1 MPAVSP
7 PLLPIATCWWC
18 LVILLLPAQALTQ
31 LDANTEKAS
40 LAGQAFPQLSLD
52 GSPLNHLLLDP
63 RSGQLYVGAVNH
75 LHHLSSDLQVLS
87 SSQTGPKLDSPECL
101 PPIVSKD
108 CPSARLTPNTN
119 KILLL
124 EEGVAGG
131 RRLIV
136 CGTLFQG
143 ICDKRS
149 LGNVSEIL
157 YQTSNPVD
165 TQYVAANDPRVSTVG
180 VVLNQNGVGLML
192 VGRGYTSK
200 GPSDI
205 PPITTRRL
213 ASSSSPA
220 RQAFSQDEELGK
232 LVVGSYS
239 EYNNYF
245 ISAFSHSDHVYF
257 LFSRR
262 DVWHRKEYR
271 TYVSRLCAGDRSF
284 YSYVEV
290 PLECSG
296 GYNLAQGA
304 TLAEHQGQPAL
315 FVAMAAGQ
323 ASTPS
328 ATDRSALCVYGIS
341 ELDEALQRAQELCY
355 TEGGRGGDGK
365 EEAYIEYEVSSKCLR
380 LPKVPRYIEY
390 PCGGEHTPSPIA
402 SAVAL
407 SANPSLTR
415 DVQLTAV
422 TTVTE
427 AGHTIALLGDK
438 KGWLHKVFLQPNRTG
453 MLYQSVLVDQ
463 NSPVNADLLLD
474 QSKQNVYVSMVP
486 VSECELQTDCQS
498 CLSVRDPYCGWCVLE
513 GRCLRRQD
521 CHLESQANH
530 WLWSYQPASQCVT
543 VQSLK
548 PANQSR
554 EEQTPLP
561 TLSEDESLS
570 CSFGTL
576 PPQPAVVAGTTITCQ
591 SPLPELLPPNPPGS
605 GRCMACVGSV
615 WPCNW
620 CALDE
625 LCTHNSNCPKEHI
638 ISNSLQTDTTYI
650 TLPTQQTDTTYI
662 TLPTQQTDTTYFTL
676 PTQQTDT
683 TYITLPTQQTDTT
696 YITLPTQQT
705 DTTYITLPTQQTDTT
720 YITLPT
726 QQTDTTYI
734 TLPTQQTDTTYITL
748 PTQQTDTTYITLP
761 TQQTDTTYITLPT
774 QQTDTTYITLPTQQT
789 DTTYITLPTQQT
801 DTTYI
806 TLPTQQTDTT
816 YITLPT
822 QQTDTTYIT
831 LPTQQTDT
839 TYIPLPTQQ
848 TDTTYITLPT
858 QQTDTTY
865 ITLPTQQTDTTY
877 ITLPTQQTDTTYIPL
892 PTQQTD
898 TTFITLPTQQTDTT
912 FITLPTQ
919 QTDTTY
925 ITLPTQQTDTTF
937 ITLPTQQTDTT
948 YIPLPTQQTDTTFIT
963 LPTQQTDTTCITL
976 PTQQTDTT
984 CITLPTQ
991 QTDTTYISLPTQQTV
1006 CVCILTSVCVSST
1019 VQLYDCAVGQS
1030 DCSQCRAV
1038 SSEYGCVWCGGES
1051 PGCVYN
1057 LSCTSPPGPV
1067 QTCPAP
1073 QITQIQPVSGP
1084 VEGGVLVTIH
1094 GSNLGMHYQD
1104 IQGGVTVAG
1113 VSCQPQPQG
1122 YIISTRIVCELKPSR
1137 QETEGP
1143 VIVTVGDSEPG
1154 QSLQTFT
1161 YQDPQLS
1168 SIIPD
1173 KGPVSGGTTLT
1184 IHGTQLLTGQRKDLT
1199 AYVGQQPCHMLVTSS
1214 DTSGSLCGPSNQ
1226 TGEVSVSV
1234 LFGKAERIV
1243 PGKRF
1248 CYMEDPVIT
1257 DAFPAE
1263 SFYEGGRG
1271 IKVTG
1276 RNLDVVQQPMISVWV
1291 EPMENTLVRRRRYA
1305 RLSARN
1311 NQVFNSTT
1319 PKERCSVVSPT
1330 EMTCVTPGVTSHS
1343 KVMGVGFELDNV
1355 KVAFKSVTG
1364 KPFSYFPNPVLY
1376 ALNRDAPET
1385 PYRFKPGGVI
1395 AVEGKD
1401 LTRAMTR
1408 GEVVARLGD
1417 QRCEVKTLDSTH
1429 LYCEPPETQ
1438 PESLGDNQLPS
1449 LRVIMGKLDV
1459 DLGLVQYD
1467 ADGLPPVPLAAQ
1479 VGLAVG
1485 AAVVVLVVLV
1495 IILMYRRKS
1504 KQALRDYKKVLVQL
1518 ETLEINVGDQC
1529 RKEFTDLMTE
1539 MMDLSS
1545 DVGGPGIPLLDY
1557 KTYAERVFFPG
1568 QRGAPLSQNL
1578 DLPESRRQTVEQG
1591 LGQLNNLL
1599 NNRLFLIRF
1608 IHTLEAQQNFSQ
1620 RDRGHVASL
1629 LTMALHDKL
1638 EYFTDVM
1645 KTLLGDLTQQYV
1657 AKNPKLMLRRT
1668 ETVVEKMLT
1677 NWMSICLYS
1686 FLKEVAGEPLYMLY
1700 RAIKY
1705 QVDKGPVDAVTGKA
1719 KRTLNDSHLLREDID
1734 YCSITLTVLV
1744 KNGVEVQ
1751 PCPVKV
1757 LDTDTITQVK
1767 DKILDQIY
1775 KGAPFSQRPA
1785 ADSLDLE
1792 WRSGQA
1798 GHLTL
1803 SDDDVTAIVQGR
1815 WKKLNTLQ
1823 HYKVPDEATVALIP
1837 RSAVVTGIH
1846 QVYQTGEKTPMLEG
1860 EEEEGLRLW
1869 HLVKSSEDPEI
1880 PKHRKSSMRERER
1893 AKAIPEI
1900 YLTRLLSMKGT
1911 LQKFV
1916 DDVFVAILST
1926 KRPPPIAVRFFFDFL
1941 DDMAEKHG
1949 IDDPE
1954 TVHIW
1959 KTNSLPLRFWVN
1971 ILKNPQFVFDVQVTD
1986 SVDAVLSV
1994 IAQTFIDSCTTSE
2007 HKVGRDSPVN
2017 KLLYAREI
2025 PRYKQLVERY
2035 YSDIHSAASGC
2046 YQEMNSTLTELSG
2059 VSGDLNFLVALHE
2072 LYKYINKYYD
2082 QIIMSLEEDAAG
2094 QKMQLA
2100 YRLQQVAALVENKVT
2115 DL

>member
-380 LPKVPRYIEY
+380 MFIVRSTCRSVTLINWPPV
-390 PCGGEHTPSPIA
+390 
-402 SAVAL
+402 
-407 SANPSLTR
+407 
-415 DVQLTAV
+415 LTAV

-474 QSKQNVYVSMVP
+474 QSKQNVYVLTYSKVSMVP

-554 EEQTPLP
+554 EEQTPVSLTVAQLP

-605 GRCMACVGSV
+605 DHMSLRVSVMFRDVTISTSNITFYDCKAVGRLNSTSPCMACVGSV

-638 ISNSLQTDTTYI
+638 ISNSLLQAPQGPDSCPSVWALQSSPLVPVGFLSPLALMGRNLDMFQGEEPYACVVVVEGEELKLNA
-650 TLPTQQTDTTYI
+650 TLKKDPETQAYT
-662 TLPTQQTDTTYFTL
+662 FTCSPHKFQYRL
-676 PTQQTDT
+676 KQLEYSAPIFLQRGSHRIDSA
-683 TYITLPTQQTDTT
+683 P
-696 YITLPTQQT
+696 
-705 DTTYITLPTQQTDTT
+705 
-720 YITLPT
+720 
-726 QQTDTTYI
+726 
-734 TLPTQQTDTTYITL
+734 
-748 PTQQTDTTYITLP
+748 
-761 TQQTDTTYITLPT
+761 
-774 QQTDTTYITLPTQQT
+774 
-789 DTTYITLPTQQT
+789 
-801 DTTYI
+801 
-806 TLPTQQTDTT
+806 
-816 YITLPT
+816 
-822 QQTDTTYIT
+822 
-831 LPTQQTDT
+831 
-839 TYIPLPTQQ
+839 
-848 TDTTYITLPT
+848 
-858 QQTDTTY
+858 
-865 ITLPTQQTDTTY
+865 
-877 ITLPTQQTDTTYIPL
+877 
-892 PTQQTD
+892 
-898 TTFITLPTQQTDTT
+898 
-912 FITLPTQ
+912 
-919 QTDTTY
+919 
-925 ITLPTQQTDTTF
+925 
-937 ITLPTQQTDTT
+937 
-948 YIPLPTQQTDTTFIT
+948 
-963 LPTQQTDTTCITL
+963 
-976 PTQQTDTT
+976 
-984 CITLPTQ
+984 
-991 QTDTTYISLPTQQTV
+991 SLR
-1006 CVCILTSVCVSST
+1006 L
-1019 VQLYDCAVGQS
+1019 QLYDCAVGQS

-1199 AYVGQQPCHMLVTSS
+1199 AYVGQQPCHIVDEVSGTHLLCRTS
-1214 DTSGSLCGPSNQ
+1214 PSNQ

-1319 PKERCSVVSPT
+1319 PKRCSVVSPT

-2059 VSGDLNFLVALHE
+2059 SFASEMNSLVALHE

>member
-1 MPAVSP
+1 MPAAVP
-7 PLLPIATCWWC
+7 PLLPLSTWWWC
-18 LVILLLPAQALTQ
+18 LVLLQLSQA
-31 LDANTEKAS
+31 S
-40 LAGQAFPQLSLD
+40 PAGQAFPYLSLD

-63 RSGQLYVGAVNH
+63 RSGHLYVGAVNH
-75 LHHLSSDLQVLS
+75 LYHLSPDLQVLS

-101 PPIVSKD
+101 PPIVPKD
-108 CPSARLTPNTN
+108 CPSARVTPNTN

-124 EEGVAGG
+124 EEGVDAVGSEV
-131 RRLIV
+131 RARSLIV

-149 LGNVSEIL
+149 LGNVSEVL

-180 VVLNQNGVGLML
+180 VILNQKGVGLML

-213 ASSSSPA
+213 SPSSSPS

-239 EYNNYF
+239 EYNNNF
-245 ISAFSHSDHVYF
+245 ISAFNHSDHVYF

-262 DVWHRKEYR
+262 DMWHKKEYR
-271 TYVSRLCAGDRSF
+271 TYVSRLCAWDRSF

-304 TLAEHQGQPAL
+304 SPAEHQGRPAL

-323 ASTPS
+323 ASTPT
-328 ATDRSALCVYGIS
+328 ATGRSALCVYGMS
-341 ELDEALQRAQELCY
+341 ELDASLQRAQELCY
-355 TEGGRGGDGK
+355 TEGGRGRTGQ

-380 LPKVPRYIEY
+380 LPKDSLKEY

-402 SAVAL
+402 SAVPL
-407 SANPSLTR
+407 SATPSLTR
-415 DVQLTAV
+415 ETQLTAV
-422 TTVTE
+422 TTATE

-438 KGWLHKVFLQPNRTG
+438 KGWLHKVFIEPDTTG
-453 MLYQSVLVDQ
+453 TLYQSVLVDQ
-463 NSPVNADLLLD
+463 DRPVNADLLLD
-474 QSKQNVYVSMVP
+474 QSGQNVYVLTDGK
-486 VSECELQTDCQS
+486 VSKVSVSQCEQQPDCQS

-513 GRCLRRQD
+513 GRCTRR
-521 CHLESQANH
+521 LECSREGQANH
-530 WLWSYQPASQCVT
+530 WLWSYQPANQPCVT

-548 PANQSR
+548 PAIQSR
-554 EEQTPLP
+554 EEATQVSLTVAQLP
-561 TLSEDESLS
+561 TLTEEESLS

-576 PPQPAVVAGTTITCQ
+576 PPQPAIVKGTTITCQ
-591 SPLPELLPPNPPGS
+591 SPLPELLPPSPPGS
-605 GRCMACVGSV
+605 DHVSLRVSVMFRDVAISSSDIIFYDCRAVGRLNTTSPCMACVGSV
-615 WPCNW
+615 WPCSW
-620 CALDE
+620 CVLGG
-625 LCTHNSNCPKEHI
+625 LCTHTNNSCPRQHTI
-638 ISNSLQTDTTYI
+638 HNSLEQLEPRGPESCPCVWALQSSPLVPMGFLSPL
-650 TLPTQQTDTTYI
+650 TLLGRNLDMFQREEQY
-662 TLPTQQTDTTYFTL
+662 
-676 PTQQTDT
+676 
-683 TYITLPTQQTDTT
+683 
-696 YITLPTQQT
+696 
-705 DTTYITLPTQQTDTT
+705 
-720 YITLPT
+720 
-726 QQTDTTYI
+726 
-734 TLPTQQTDTTYITL
+734 
-748 PTQQTDTTYITLP
+748 
-761 TQQTDTTYITLPT
+761 
-774 QQTDTTYITLPTQQT
+774 
-789 DTTYITLPTQQT
+789 
-801 DTTYI
+801 
-806 TLPTQQTDTT
+806 
-816 YITLPT
+816 
-822 QQTDTTYIT
+822 
-831 LPTQQTDT
+831 
-839 TYIPLPTQQ
+839 
-848 TDTTYITLPT
+848 
-858 QQTDTTY
+858 
-865 ITLPTQQTDTTY
+865 
-877 ITLPTQQTDTTYIPL
+877 
-892 PTQQTD
+892 
-898 TTFITLPTQQTDTT
+898 
-912 FITLPTQ
+912 
-919 QTDTTY
+919 
-925 ITLPTQQTDTTF
+925 
-937 ITLPTQQTDTT
+937 
-948 YIPLPTQQTDTTFIT
+948 
-963 LPTQQTDTTCITL
+963 
-976 PTQQTDTT
+976 
-984 CITLPTQ
+984 
-991 QTDTTYISLPTQQTV
+991 V
-1006 CVCILTSVCVSST
+1006 CVVVVEEEELKLNATLEKDPENMTYTFTCSAHKFQYPVNQLEYSAPIYLQRGSHQIDSAPNLRL
-1019 VQLYDCAVGQS
+1019 QLYDCSVGQS

-1038 SSEYGCVWCGGES
+1038 PSDYGCVWCGGES
-1051 PGCVYN
+1051 PGCAYH
-1057 LSCTSPPGPV
+1057 LSCTSSPGPEDA
-1067 QTCPAP
+1067 CPP
-1073 QITQIQPVSGP
+1073 PHIIQIQPVSGP

-1113 VSCQPQPQG
+1113 VSCLPQPHG
-1122 YIISTRIVCELKPSR
+1122 YLISTRIVCELQPSK

-1161 YQDPQLS
+1161 YQDPQLTG
-1168 SIIPD
+1168 IVPD
-1173 KGPVSGGTTLT
+1173 KGPVSGGTSLT
-1184 IHGTQLLTGQRKDLT
+1184 VQGTRLLTGQRKDLT
-1199 AYVGQQPCHMLVTSS
+1199 AYVGQQPCYIVEEVNGTHLVCRTS
-1214 DTSGSLCGPSNQ
+1214 PSNQ
-1226 TGEVSVSV
+1226 TAELTVRV
-1234 LFGKAERIV
+1234 LFGKAERTV
-1243 PGKRF
+1243 PGQVF
-1248 CYMEDPVIT
+1248 HYMEDPVIT
-1257 DAFPAE
+1257 AASPAE
-1263 SFYEGGRG
+1263 SFYEGGRNV
-1271 IKVTG
+1271 KVSG
-1276 RNLDVVQQPMISVWV
+1276 RNLDVVATANDLRAVGAHGREHPGHEKEEIRQTVGQEPPTSLQQHRV
-1291 EPMENTLVRRRRYA
+1291 
-1305 RLSARN
+1305 
-1311 NQVFNSTT
+1311 
-1319 PKERCSVVSPT
+1319 KG
-1330 EMTCVTPGVTSHS
+1330 EMTCVTPSVTHDS
-1343 KVMGVGFELDNV
+1343 KVLGVWFELDNV
-1355 KVAFKSVTG
+1355 KVSFESVAG
-1364 KPFSYFPNPVLY
+1364 KTFSYYPNPELL
-1376 ALNRDAPET
+1376 ALNRDDPDT

-1408 GEVVARLGD
+1408 DEVVARLGD
-1417 QRCEVKTLDSTH
+1417 QECEVKTLDSTH
-1429 LYCEPPETQ
+1429 LYCE
-1438 PESLGDNQLPS
+1438 
-1449 LRVIMGKLDV
+1449 
-1459 DLGLVQYD
+1459 
-1467 ADGLPPVPLAAQ
+1467 
-1479 VGLAVG
+1479 
-1485 AAVVVLVVLV
+1485 VLCVSVC
-1495 IILMYRRKS
+1495 RRKS

-1578 DLPESRRQTVEQG
+1578 DLPESRRRTVEQG

-1620 RDRGHVASL
+1620 RDRGYVASL

-1645 KTLLGDLTQQYV
+1645 KTLLGDLVQQYV
-1657 AKNPKLMLRRT
+1657 TKNPKLMLRRT

-1734 YCSITLTVLV
+1734 YCSITLTVMV
-1744 KNGVEVQ
+1744 KSGVEVQ

-1823 HYKVPDEATVALIP
+1823 HYKVPDGATVALIP
-1837 RSAVVTGIH
+1837 RSAAVVGIH
-1846 QVYQTGEKTPMLEG
+1846 QVYQTGEKTPMLDGEG
-1860 EEEEGLRLW
+1860 EEGLRLW
-1869 HLVKSSEDPEI
+1869 HLVKSNEEPEM

-1916 DDVFVAILST
+1916 DDVFVAILNT

-2059 VSGDLNFLVALHE
+2059 SFGSDMNSLVALLE

-2082 QIIMSLEEDAAG
+2082 QIIASLEEDAAG

>member
-1 MPAVSP
+1 
-7 PLLPIATCWWC
+7 PLT
-18 LVILLLPAQALTQ
+18 
-31 LDANTEKAS
+31 
-40 LAGQAFPQLSLD
+40 
-52 GSPLNHLLLDP
+52 
-63 RSGQLYVGAVNH
+63 GAIT
-75 LHHLSSDLQVLS
+75 VLS

-101 PPIVSKD
+101 PPIVPKD
-108 CPSARLTPNTN
+108 CPSARVTPNTN

-124 EEGVAGG
+124 EEGVDAVGSEV
-131 RRLIV
+131 RARSLIV

-149 LGNVSEIL
+149 LGNVSEVL

-180 VVLNQNGVGLML
+180 VILNQKGVGLML

-213 ASSSSPA
+213 SPSSSPS

-239 EYNNYF
+239 EYNNNF
-245 ISAFSHSDHVYF
+245 ISAFNHSDHVYF

-262 DVWHRKEYR
+262 DMWHKKEYR
-271 TYVSRLCAGDRSF
+271 TYVSRLCAWDRSF

-304 TLAEHQGQPAL
+304 SPAEHQGRPAL

-323 ASTPS
+323 ASTPT
-328 ATDRSALCVYGIS
+328 ATGRSALCVYGMS
-341 ELDEALQRAQELCY
+341 ELDASLQRAQELCY
-355 TEGGRGGDGK
+355 TEGGRGRTGQ

-380 LPKVPRYIEY
+380 LPKDSLKEY

-402 SAVAL
+402 SAVPL
-407 SANPSLTR
+407 SATPSLTR
-415 DVQLTAV
+415 ETQLTAV
-422 TTVTE
+422 TTATE

-438 KGWLHKVFLQPNRTG
+438 KGWLHKVGYTHG
-453 MLYQSVLVDQ
+453 SKVGYTHG
-463 NSPVNADLLLD
+463 PVNADLLLD
-474 QSKQNVYVSMVP
+474 QSGQNVYVLTDGK
-486 VSECELQTDCQS
+486 VSVSQCEQQPDCQS

-513 GRCLRRQD
+513 GRYCTLTLFLGLLWIPISSCQGSSYSSWGLLRIPISSCQD
-521 CHLESQANH
+521 HVSLRVSVMFRDVAISSSDIIFYDCRILTHRTH
-530 WLWSYQPASQCVT
+530 THTHTHRTHTHTHTHRTHTHTYTRYTPYTYTPYTHTHTHRTHTHT
-543 VQSLK
+543 VHTH
-548 PANQSR
+548 R
-554 EEQTPLP
+554 THTHTPYTHTHRTHRTHTHTHRTHTHTVHTHTPYTHTHRTHTHTVHTHTPNTHTPYTHTPYTHTHRTHP
-561 TLSEDESLS
+561 THTE
-570 CSFGTL
+570 
-576 PPQPAVVAGTTITCQ
+576 TCQ
-591 SPLPELLPPNPPGS
+591 CFL
-605 GRCMACVGSV
+605 
-615 WPCNW
+615 
-620 CALDE
+620 
-625 LCTHNSNCPKEHI
+625 
-638 ISNSLQTDTTYI
+638 YI
-650 TLPTQQTDTTYI
+650 VL
-662 TLPTQQTDTTYFTL
+662 
-676 PTQQTDT
+676 
-683 TYITLPTQQTDTT
+683 
-696 YITLPTQQT
+696 
-705 DTTYITLPTQQTDTT
+705 
-720 YITLPT
+720 
-726 QQTDTTYI
+726 
-734 TLPTQQTDTTYITL
+734 
-748 PTQQTDTTYITLP
+748 
-761 TQQTDTTYITLPT
+761 
-774 QQTDTTYITLPTQQT
+774 
-789 DTTYITLPTQQT
+789 
-801 DTTYI
+801 
-806 TLPTQQTDTT
+806 
-816 YITLPT
+816 
-822 QQTDTTYIT
+822 
-831 LPTQQTDT
+831 
-839 TYIPLPTQQ
+839 
-848 TDTTYITLPT
+848 
-858 QQTDTTY
+858 
-865 ITLPTQQTDTTY
+865 
-877 ITLPTQQTDTTYIPL
+877 
-892 PTQQTD
+892 
-898 TTFITLPTQQTDTT
+898 
-912 FITLPTQ
+912 
-919 QTDTTY
+919 
-925 ITLPTQQTDTTF
+925 
-937 ITLPTQQTDTT
+937 
-948 YIPLPTQQTDTTFIT
+948 
-963 LPTQQTDTTCITL
+963 
-976 PTQQTDTT
+976 
-984 CITLPTQ
+984 
-991 QTDTTYISLPTQQTV
+991 
-1006 CVCILTSVCVSST
+1006 ST
-1019 VQLYDCAVGQS
+1019 VQLYDCSVGQS

-1038 SSEYGCVWCGGES
+1038 PSDYGCVWCGGES
-1051 PGCVYN
+1051 PGCAYH
-1057 LSCTSPPGPV
+1057 LSCTSSPGPEDA
-1067 QTCPAP
+1067 CPP
-1073 QITQIQPVSGP
+1073 PHIIQIQPVSGP

-1113 VSCQPQPQG
+1113 VSCLPQPHG
-1122 YIISTRIVCELKPSR
+1122 YLISTRIVCELQPSK

-1161 YQDPQLS
+1161 YQDPQLTG
-1168 SIIPD
+1168 IVPD
-1173 KGPVSGGTTLT
+1173 KGPVSGGTSLT
-1184 IHGTQLLTGQRKDLT
+1184 VQGTRLLTGQRKDLT
-1199 AYVGQQPCHMLVTSS
+1199 AYVGQQPCYIVEEVNGTHLVCRTS
-1214 DTSGSLCGPSNQ
+1214 PSNQ
-1226 TGEVSVSV
+1226 TAELTVRV
-1234 LFGKAERIV
+1234 LFGKAERTV
-1243 PGKRF
+1243 PGQVF
-1248 CYMEDPVIT
+1248 HYMEDPVIT
-1257 DAFPAE
+1257 AASPAE
-1263 SFYEGGRG
+1263 SFYEGGRNV
-1271 IKVTG
+1271 KVSG
-1276 RNLDVVQQPMISVWV
+1276 RNLDVVATANDLRAVGAHGREHPGHEKEEIRQTVGQEPPTSLQQH
-1291 EPMENTLVRRRRYA
+1291 R
-1305 RLSARN
+1305 
-1311 NQVFNSTT
+1311 
-1319 PKERCSVVSPT
+1319 ERCRVISSF
-1330 EMTCVTPGVTSHS
+1330 EMTCVTPSVTHDS
-1343 KVMGVGFELDNV
+1343 KVLGVWFELDNV
-1355 KVAFKSVTG
+1355 KVSFESVAG
-1364 KPFSYFPNPVLY
+1364 KTFSYYPNPELL
-1376 ALNRDAPET
+1376 ALNRDDPDT

-1408 GEVVARLGD
+1408 DEVVARLGD
-1417 QRCEVKTLDSTH
+1417 QECEVKTLDSTH
-1429 LYCEPPETQ
+1429 LYCE
-1438 PESLGDNQLPS
+1438 
-1449 LRVIMGKLDV
+1449 
-1459 DLGLVQYD
+1459 
-1467 ADGLPPVPLAAQ
+1467 
-1479 VGLAVG
+1479 
-1485 AAVVVLVVLV
+1485 VLCVSVC
-1495 IILMYRRKS
+1495 RRKS

-1578 DLPESRRQTVEQG
+1578 DLPESRRRTVEQG

-1620 RDRGHVASL
+1620 RDRGYVASL

-1645 KTLLGDLTQQYV
+1645 KTLLGDLVQQYV
-1657 AKNPKLMLRRT
+1657 TKNPKLMLRRT

-1734 YCSITLTVLV
+1734 YCSITLTVMV
-1744 KNGVEVQ
+1744 KSGVEVQ

-1823 HYKVPDEATVALIP
+1823 HYKVPDGATVALIP
-1837 RSAVVTGIH
+1837 RSAAVVGIH
-1846 QVYQTGEKTPMLEG
+1846 QVYQTGEKTPMLDGEG
-1860 EEEEGLRLW
+1860 EEGLRLW
-1869 HLVKSSEDPEI
+1869 HLVKSNEEPEM

-1916 DDVFVAILST
+1916 DDVFVAILNT

-2025 PRYKQLVERY
+2025 PRYKQLVESFG
-2035 YSDIHSAASGC
+2035 SD
-2046 YQEMNSTLTELSG
+2046 MNS
-2059 VSGDLNFLVALHE
+2059 LVALLE

-2082 QIIMSLEEDAAG
+2082 QIIASLEEDAAG